1 MPLNGK
7 QRRHLRA
14 LGHNLDPVV
23 QIGKDGV
30 TDGVVEALAGALLTH
45 ELVKVKVGQG
55 APEGRHDVATEL
67 AKRSAS
73 ELVQV
78 LGRAILLY
86 KRHPNEPTIKL
97 PS

>member
-1 MPLNGK
+1 MSLNGK

-14 LGHNLDPVV
+14 LGHALDPVV

-30 TDGVVEALAGALLTH
+30 TDGVTDALSSALDTH
-45 ELVKVKVGQG
+45 ELVKVKVGQT
-55 APEGRHDVATEL
+55 APEDRHAIAEALAGRT
-67 AKRSAS
+67 AS

-86 KRHPNEPTIKL
+86 RRHPDEPRIVL
-97 PS
+97 P